1 MDLIYFF
8 YNAMAA
14 KAKCLIQDRQDMGMK
29 HQRVIQ
35 YKKVTH
41 SYNAYEN
48 TDGILNKKISYKK
61 KHNFKNLH
69 WAVKVFQRKL

>member
-1 MDLIYFF
+1 
-8 YNAMAA
+8 MAA

-48 TDGILNKKISYKK
+48 TDGILNKKIHTKK
-61 KHNFKNLH
+61 T
-69 WAVKVFQRKL
+69 